1 MLLEI
6 LISKPCDD
14 SVRRLHCLTCPR
26 ARSTFSSIRA
36 SASRIEARVCSTLGP
51 SDAAHASSPGSSATL
66 ASWASCSASCRASWK
81 SCSSASLALTSQVP
95 GSPSTPGTQVALI
108 NTPLGP
114 WAYRTV
120 VSCGALAPA
129 ATALGTAARMG
140 ASRGEAE
147 RLREPRP
154 GPASLGRV
162 TGSPGAVGEPLASS
176 GGGSKT
182 VSCPGRDMLPNTP
195 RQCLARL
202 TGVLPARSRPDRAT
216 QTIRRRPAAPHRR
229 PAHRHPASSSPAS
242 QRARPKR
249 PGSLRRPLR
258 DCPWAYAHPEK
269 CVERLA
275 PTWIRHARA
284 RRDSLRVPPGYRRS
298 REPAYAML

>member
-51 SDAAHASSPGSSATL
+51 SDAAPASSPGSSATV
-66 ASWASCSASCRASWK
+66 ASVASCSASSRASSRRRW
-81 SCSSASLALTSQVP
+81 SASLASTRQVP
-95 GSPSTPGTQVALI
+95 GSPPTPGTEDALI
-108 NTPLGP
+108 DTLLGP

-120 VSCGALAPA
+120 VSCGALALA
-129 ATALGTAARMG
+129 ATALGTAARIG

-162 TGSPGAVGEPLASS
+162 TGSPGAVGEPRASS

-202 TGVLPARSRPDRAT
+202 TGVQPARSRPDRAT
-216 QTIRRRPAAPHRR
+216 QTIHRRPAAPRR
-229 PAHRHPASSSPAS
+229 QPAHRHPASSSPAA
-242 QRARPKR
+242 QRARRKR
-249 PGSLRRPLR
+249 PDSLRRPLR

-269 CVERLA
+269 CVQRLA

-284 RRDSLRVPPGYRRS
+284 RRDSLRVPPGYRLGRA
-298 REPAYAML
+298 PDPAML